1 MTKYIAIII
10 KNSSWIH
17 DRYIPCLNLISN
29 LANSSAVAANM
40 LMDMYVH
47 SNLITQ
53 IKKSMNV
60 YKKNKSLFDENSK
73 ETVE

>member
-1 MTKYIAIII
+1 
-10 KNSSWIH
+10 
-17 DRYIPCLNLISN
+17 LISN